1 MEKLISSLVNLIF
14 SLLKMILNLSF
25 YIWEHPFKILKFIG
39 ITLGIVS
46 LIVIVIIL
54 VIFFI
59 NDELPKWV
67 SYLVFGICIYAFL
80 RWIIQDAVKNA
91 IDESTNLII
100 DKLDEISDKLS
111 SEELLDDSPV
121 ERQIGIIPELES
133 LRSSIE
139 ADNDEIKE
147 HLKAIREIIKN
158 R

>member
-1 MEKLISSLVNLIF
+1 MKKLISSLVNGIID
-14 SLLKMILNLSF
+14 LLY
-25 YIWEHPFKILKFIG
+25 YIIKHPIRILKF
-39 ITLGIVS
+39 LGIVL
-46 LIVIVIIL
+46 LIISAIIL
-54 VIFFI
+54 FILFI
-59 NDELPKWV
+59 NDESPKWL
-67 SYLVFGICIYAFL
+67 SYWMFGIFLYLFL
-80 RWIIQDAVKNA
+80 RWVIQGAVRNA
-91 IDESTNLII
+91 IDESTNSII